1 MPPPPSLLEQAPI
14 LTEEQI
20 LSMTDEEVE
29 EMLAKVRQ
37 APSLAPTPVCLFPL
51 RLALC

>member
-1 MPPPPSLLEQAPI
+1 MMAQPSLLDQAPI

-29 EMLAKVRQ
+29 EMLAKVRKQ
-37 APSLAPTPVCLFPL
+37 AA
-51 RLALC
+51 R

>member
-1 MPPPPSLLEQAPI
+1 MMPQPSLVDQAPL

-29 EMLAKVRQ
+29 EMLAKVRNLSSCSRH
-37 APSLAPTPVCLFPL
+37 PSP
-51 RLALC
+51 

>member
-1 MPPPPSLLEQAPI
+1 MMAQPSLLDQAPI

-29 EMLAKVRQ
+29 EMLAKVSKQ
-37 APSLAPTPVCLFPL
+37 AA
-51 RLALC
+51 R

>member
-1 MPPPPSLLEQAPI
+1 MMAQPSLLDQAPI

-29 EMLAKVRQ
+29 EMLAKVRKQ
-37 APSLAPTPVCLFPL
+37 AAC
-51 RLALC
+51 

>member
-1 MPPPPSLLEQAPI
+1 MMAQPSLLDQAPI

-29 EMLAKVRQ
+29 EMLAKVRKQ
-37 APSLAPTPVCLFPL
+37 ATC
-51 RLALC
+51 